1 MRKSRKSSSDKSGR
15 KSCPSSSLERAKT
28 GGAASRSAICV
39 CVVRMSYKH
48 TSRCHCHDI
57 FLHITVIPYI
67 YILCNISHIL
77 HSNPLYMLLTF
88 TVVGTSQLQ
97 VAQPLQTTSP
107 SCLQVSKITSVAVG
121 KITSLSWFSSP
132 TTRPMTTTIPIGE
145 DPLKT
150 SMFTWPKWVILLV
163 ALISTYPYH
172 IKIYSLQI
180 CKRLQ
185 ECSSECP

>member
-1 MRKSRKSSSDKSGR
+1 
-15 KSCPSSSLERAKT
+15 
-28 GGAASRSAICV
+28 
-39 CVVRMSYKH
+39 
-48 TSRCHCHDI
+48 
-57 FLHITVIPYI
+57 
-67 YILCNISHIL
+67 
-77 HSNPLYMLLTF
+77 MLLTI

-163 ALISTYPYH
+163 ALISTYPYL

-185 ECSSECP
+185 ECSSEYPSIYLGLLGPMACIRKTASSKIHPRQREWQNFNRQVREISYLYMQTPFTLQNKKINLSSWRFQPISNILVRCDHFPK